1 MAEEEIIPK
10 DRYYFVY
17 IVFYLLGIGNLMPW
31 NFFING
37 KYKIQNTPYM
47 KIILKSDFKMKDIY
61 FISYSVFCSARL
73 LGLQIPACP

>member
-1 MAEEEIIPK
+1 MEQEEIIPK

-37 KYKIQNTPYM
+37 KWKIQITHYM
-47 KIILKSDFKMKDIY
+47 KISN
-61 FISYSVFCSARL
+61 FIGS
-73 LGLQIPACP
+73 

>member
-1 MAEEEIIPK
+1 MYQMAEEEIIPK

-47 KIILKSDFKMKDIY
+47 KISNIFNQ
-61 FISYSVFCSARL
+61 ISK
-73 LGLQIPACP
+73 